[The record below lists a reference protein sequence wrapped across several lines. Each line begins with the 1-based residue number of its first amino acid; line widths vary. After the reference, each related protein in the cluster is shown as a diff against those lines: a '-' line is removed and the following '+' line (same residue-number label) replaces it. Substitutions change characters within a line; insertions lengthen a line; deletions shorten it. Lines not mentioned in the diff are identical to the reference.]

1 MNVKSIIV
9 VVVVVVVVLIIII
22 IIIIIIIFAINLG
35 LERGADPSHLGL
47 VTLPGP
53 IQGSRFGDAASQKLL
68 GLVLQSNSNSRLL
81 SLTLCSQTQCSWFG
95 VAVKPNALGFSFEG
109 RPRPNALG
117 SDFFFIFFMPKQ
129 VSLRRTAGHL
139 TSYKLK
145 QNGFFKSSCSYKDI
159 GLFTSLFMT
168 NVFIRGT

>member
-1 MNVKSIIV
+1 LNVKSIIV
-9 VVVVVVVVLIIII
+9 VVVVVVVVVII

-53 IQGSRFGDAASQKLL
+53 IQGSRFSDAASQKLL

-81 SLTLCSQTQCSWFG
+81 SLTLCSQTQCSWFD

-117 SDFFFIFFMPKQ
+117 SDFFFIYFLCQNKLAYD
-129 VSLRRTAGHL
+129 VLRAT
-139 TSYKLK
+139 
-145 QNGFFKSSCSYKDI
+145 
-159 GLFTSLFMT
+159 
-168 NVFIRGT
+168 